1 MGSKERSIV
10 AKLIEIVN
18 YAVKKKSL
26 FQNYFKDNNNF
37 IQSYLNVRTN
47 FYNLFLDNEK
57 SDLRKLQGVQQ
68 VINAIEINAEEKK
81 EVRKGS
87 YGFDLSKLLGDLT
100 ASSKKTGV
108 KKTPRWKTHPPAV
121 CHVEINAQTQRL
133 LISLASSESVSVRL
147 KRLEDLLNH
156 LIRHPTAKNFAVKK
170 GAIGIL
176 LFLRKHTNDVPTHET
191 ILQALAILGYAD
203 PPRSNGIRILSIDGG
218 GMRGIAVI
226 RMLQRIE
233 EISGKKICDL
243 FDFICGVSTGAIITS
258 CLIPPNNM
266 SLNRIYDLYREL
278 SSRVFNQSAFWG
290 ASMLVWSGAYYDTS
304 LWEKILSDHVGK
316 LTLIDSAKDPL
327 CPKIAIVSTIIN
339 QSKIIPFV
347 FRNYAEPYNRSS
359 EYVGSCRN
367 TMFEAVRASAAAP
380 TVFEEFKIGD
390 LMHQDGG
397 LVVNNPTAI
406 ALHEATTLWPEESV
420 SCVVSIGTGRYEPI
434 ITIDETVES
443 SKSSSWKLIFT
454 KILESATDTEAVHR
468 ILNDLLPE
476 DTYFRLNPHM
486 SRLMTMD
493 EISELK
499 ILELEKDTKM
509 YCRRNEDKF
518 NDMVLKLSSSR
529 SPLKK
534 FKDYMNLK
542 LKLLGFTL

>member
-18 YAVKKKSL
+18 YVVKNKSL
-26 FQNYFKDNNNF
+26 FQNYLKDNNNF
-37 IQSYLNVRTN
+37 IQSYLNVRAS

-57 SDLRKLQGVQQ
+57 SDFKSDLRKLQSIQK
-68 VINAIEINAEEKK
+68 VIEVNSEEKG
-81 EVRKGS
+81 EVKKS
-87 YGFDLSKLLGDLT
+87 NYGFDLTKLIGDLT
-100 ASSKKTGV
+100 SSSKKSGV

-121 CHVEINAQTQRL
+121 TREEINAQTQHL
-133 LISLASSESVSVRL
+133 LSSLASSESVSVRL

-156 LIRHPTAKNFAVKK
+156 LICHPTAKNFAVKK

-176 LFLRKHTNDVPTHET
+176 LFIRKHTNDVPTHET
-191 ILQALAILGYAD
+191 ILQTLTILGYAD

-266 SLNRIYDLYREL
+266 SLDRIYDLYREL

-290 ASMLVWSGAYYDTS
+290 ASMLLWSGGYYDTS

-316 LTLIDSAKDPL
+316 LTLIDSAKEPL
-327 CPKIAIVSTIIN
+327 CPK
-339 QSKIIPFV
+339 
-347 FRNYAEPYNRSS
+347 
-359 EYVGSCRN
+359 
-367 TMFEAVRASAAAP
+367 
-380 TVFEEFKIGD
+380 
-390 LMHQDGG
+390 DGG

-434 ITIDETVES
+434 LTIDESIES

-468 ILNDLLPE
+468 ILNDLLPD

-518 NDMVLKLSSSR
+518 YDMVSKLSSSR

>member
-258 CLIPPNNM
+258 CLNC
-266 SLNRIYDLYREL
+266 
-278 SSRVFNQSAFWG
+278 
-290 ASMLVWSGAYYDTS
+290 
-304 LWEKILSDHVGK
+304 
-316 LTLIDSAKDPL
+316 DS
-327 CPKIAIVSTIIN
+327 
-339 QSKIIPFV
+339 F
-347 FRNYAEPYNRSS
+347 YHY
-359 EYVGSCRN
+359 
-367 TMFEAVRASAAAP
+367 
-380 TVFEEFKIGD
+380 
-390 LMHQDGG
+390 
-397 LVVNNPTAI
+397 
-406 ALHEATTLWPEESV
+406 
-420 SCVVSIGTGRYEPI
+420 
-434 ITIDETVES
+434 
-443 SKSSSWKLIFT
+443 
-454 KILESATDTEAVHR
+454 
-468 ILNDLLPE
+468 
-476 DTYFRLNPHM
+476 
-486 SRLMTMD
+486 
-493 EISELK
+493 
-499 ILELEKDTKM
+499 
-509 YCRRNEDKF
+509 
-518 NDMVLKLSSSR
+518 
-529 SPLKK
+529 
-534 FKDYMNLK
+534 
-542 LKLLGFTL
+542 

>member
-18 YAVKKKSL
+18 YVVKKKSS
-26 FQNYFKDNNNF
+26 FQNYLKDNNSF
-37 IQSYLNVRTN
+37 IQSYLNVRSS
-47 FYNLFLDNEK
+47 FYNLFLENEKSDFK
-57 SDLRKLQGVQQ
+57 SDLRKLQGVRQ
-68 VINAIEINAEEKK
+68 IIEINADKDVK
-81 EVRKGS
+81 KGS
-87 YGFDLSKLLGDLT
+87 YGFDLTKLLGDLT
-100 ASSKKTGV
+100 ASKKAGV

-121 CHVEINAQTQRL
+121 THEEINSQTQRL
-133 LISLASSESVSVRL
+133 LVSLASSESVSVRL

-156 LIRHPTAKNFAVKK
+156 LTRHPTAKNFAVKK

-176 LFLRKHTNDVPTHET
+176 LFIRRHTNDGPTHET
-191 ILQALAILGYAD
+191 ILQILAILGYAD

-266 SLNRIYDLYREL
+266 SLNHIYDLYREL

-290 ASMLVWSGAYYDTS
+290 ASMLLWSGAYYDTS

-327 CPKIAIVSTIIN
+327 CPKVAIVSTIIN

-359 EYVGSCRN
+359 EYLGSCRN
-367 TMFEAVRASAAAP
+367 TIFEAVRASAAAP

-443 SKSSSWKLIFT
+443 SKSSSSWKLIFT

-499 ILELEKDTKM
+499 ILELEQDTKM

-518 NDMVLKLSSSR
+518 HDMVSKLSSSR

-534 FKDYMNLK
+534 FRDYMNLK